1 MGEFYAWAI
10 TGQIIRLEVWSD
22 PDDRSDPHAPADSA
36 PSVLISSQMAEQQR
50 FVLRNREGQETSV
63 HLIDSGVILRNSDI
77 VTLVWAASEGSTI
90 GQCIYIE
97 NHTIGMKKRLEQIIR
112 QIRPPVSQS
121 KVLGYGAL
129 ATIPALIALLAW
141 FSSPSTLFQM
151 EPTTFLAATAI
162 ALALL
167 FAVGAI
173 VSRLVFEYLRSED
186 EARIW
191 EAVTRALRVERRP
204 RSLSQ
209 RLSQPMSGSEPPRS
223 ATRFGP

>member
-10 TGQIIRLEVWSD
+10 TGQIVRLEVWSD
-22 PDDRSDPHAPADSA
+22 PDDRSDPHAPADNA

-50 FVLRNREGQETSV
+50 FVLRNREGEETSV
-63 HLIDSGVILRNSDI
+63 HLIDSGVLLRNSDI
-77 VTLVWAASEGSTI
+77 ITLVWAANEGSTI
-90 GQCIYIE
+90 GQCIYVE
-97 NHTIGMKKRLEQIIR
+97 NHTLGVKKRLEQHIR

-121 KVLGYGAL
+121 KALGYGGL

-141 FSSPSTLFQM
+141 FTSPSILFQM
-151 EPTTFLAATAI
+151 EPTTFLAAIAI

-167 FAVGAI
+167 FAIGAI

-191 EAVTRALRVERRP
+191 EAVTRALRLERRP
-204 RSLSQ
+204 RSLNE
-209 RLSQPMSGSEPPRS
+209 LPSQPVNESEPPQS
-223 ATRFGP
+223 ATRFGL